1 MQPETLRSVPTRALV
16 LSLGSLAVPVAA
28 VMVFPEWTQHERGV
42 LIWLTSL
49 LPAFLLAYY
58 RGLRGVAL
66 AVAGAMAVLA
76 LTQAAVL
83 LLDKTAPNWHL
94 LLAVVAVYVGICI
107 ALAVFAEILHRDRRA
122 AEALALLDALTGL
135 ANRRYA
141 EVTLDSQFA
150 AAERGR
156 PLAVVMFDLD
166 HFKLV
171 NDRHGHE
178 AGDAALRSFADVL
191 RQNTRRM
198 DLSARF
204 GGEEFISILGG
215 SGIPPAV
222 ALANRV
228 RAGFESQSFP
238 WGRLTVSAGVA
249 VYEEGMGSYEVLVA
263 TADRALYAAKQA
275 GRNRVTVAEPVKALA
290 PPPPPA
296 ARPATL
302 KPLRGGGGEAVMVID
317 DDPGTLRS
325 VGRLL
330 ERAGYRVEETDDVDK
345 VIRRFSEAAP
355 PDLLVTDVMMPR
367 MNGLALADRIMLS
380 HPGLRVVYLSG
391 YLRKEVSWAG
401 LPGAVTGFVAKPV
414 APQDLL
420 AMTRDVLD
428 RPAVAAG
435 QE

>member
-1 MQPETLRSVPTRALV
+1 MAPHTLRPVPIRALV

-28 VMVFPEWTQHERGV
+28 VVVFPEWAQDEQGV

-49 LPAFLLAYY
+49 VPAFLFAYY

-66 AVAGAMAVLA
+66 AVAGGMAVLS
-76 LTQAAVL
+76 LTQVAVL
-83 LLDKTAPNWHL
+83 LLGKTAPNWYV
-94 LLAVVAVYVGICI
+94 LLAVIAVYVGICI
-107 ALAVFAEILHRDRRA
+107 ALAVFAEILHRERRT

-135 ANRRYA
+135 PNRRHA
-141 EVTLDSQFA
+141 EVTLDAQFA
-150 AAERGR
+150 AAGRGI
-156 PLAVVMFDLD
+156 PLTVVMFDLD
-166 HFKLV
+166 HFKHV

-178 AGDAALRSFADVL
+178 AGDAALRAFADVL
-191 RQNTRRM
+191 RQTTRRM

-228 RAGFESQSFP
+228 RVGIEAQVFP

-249 VYEEGMGSYEVLVA
+249 AYEAGMGSYEVLVA
-263 TADRALYAAKQA
+263 AADRALYAAKQA
-275 GRNRVTVAEPVKALA
+275 GRNRVTAAEPVKTVAPP

-296 ARPATL
+296 APLATRG
-302 KPLRGGGGEAVMVID
+302 PLAGGGGETVIVID
-317 DDPGTLRS
+317 DDPDTLRS

-330 ERAGYRVEETDDVDK
+330 GRAGYRVEETEDADT
-345 VIRRFSEAAP
+345 VIRRFGEAAP

-367 MNGLALADRIMLS
+367 MNGLALADRIMAS

-391 YLRKEVSWAG
+391 YLQQDVSWAG

-414 APQDLL
+414 VLQALL
-420 AMTRDVLD
+420 ATTRDVLD
-428 RPAVAAG
+428 RKVG
-435 QE
+435 

>member
-1 MQPETLRSVPTRALV
+1 MAPHTLRPVPIRALV

-28 VMVFPEWTQHERGV
+28 VVVFPEWAQDEQGV

-49 LPAFLLAYY
+49 VPAFLFAYY

-66 AVAGAMAVLA
+66 ALAGGMAVLS
-76 LTQAAVL
+76 LTQVAVL
-83 LLDKTAPNWHL
+83 LLGKTAPNWYV

-107 ALAVFAEILHRDRRA
+107 ALAVFAEVLHRERRS

-135 ANRRYA
+135 PNRRHA
-141 EVTLDSQFA
+141 EVTLDAQFA
-150 AAERGR
+150 AAGRGS
-156 PLAVVMFDLD
+156 PLTVVMFDLD
-166 HFKLV
+166 HFKNV

-178 AGDAALRSFADVL
+178 AGDAALRAFADVL

-215 SGIPPAV
+215 SGVPPAV

-228 RAGFESQSFP
+228 RAGIESHVFP

-249 VYEEGMGSYEVLVA
+249 AYEEGMGSYEVLVA
-263 TADRALYAAKQA
+263 AADRALYAAKQA
-275 GRNRVTVAEPVKALA
+275 GRNRVTAAEPVKTVAPP

-296 ARPATL
+296 APLATRS
-302 KPLRGGGGEAVMVID
+302 PLAGGGGETVIVID
-317 DDPGTLRS
+317 DDPDTLRS

-330 ERAGYRVEETDDVDK
+330 GRAGYRVEETEDADT
-345 VIRRFSEAAP
+345 VIRRFGEAAP

-367 MNGLALADRIMLS
+367 MNGLALADRIMAS

-391 YLRKEVSWAG
+391 YLQQDVSWAG

-414 APQDLL
+414 VLQALL
-420 AMTRDVLD
+420 ATTRDVLD
-428 RPAVAAG
+428 RAVG
-435 QE
+435 

>member
-1 MQPETLRSVPTRALV
+1 MTPDARRPVPIRALA
-16 LSLGSLAVPVAA
+16 LSLGALAVPVAA
-28 VMVFPEWTQHERGV
+28 VLVFPGWAQDEQGV

-49 LPAFLLAYY
+49 VPAFLLAYY

-66 AVAGAMAVLA
+66 AVAGGMAVLS
-76 LTQAAVL
+76 LTQVAVL
-83 LLDKTAPNWHL
+83 LLGKTAPNWYF

-107 ALAVFAEILHRDRRA
+107 ALAVFAEILHRERRA
-122 AEALALLDALTGL
+122 AEALALVDALTGL
-135 ANRRYA
+135 PNRRHA
-141 EVTLDSQFA
+141 EVTLDAQFA
-150 AAERGR
+150 AAERGI

-166 HFKLV
+166 HFKDV

-178 AGDAALRSFADVL
+178 AGDAALRAFADVL

-198 DLSARF
+198 DLAARF
-204 GGEEFISILGG
+204 GGEEFIAILGG
-215 SGIPPAV
+215 GGIPPAV

-228 RAGFESQSFP
+228 RAGFESRSFP

-249 VYEEGMGSYEVLVA
+249 AYEEGMGSYEVLVA

-275 GRNRVTVAEPVKALA
+275 GRNRVTAAEPVKTPA
-290 PPPPPA
+290 PAPPPA
-296 ARPATL
+296 ARPAT
-302 KPLRGGGGEAVMVID
+302 PIPPRGGGGETVMVID

-330 ERAGYRVEETDDVDK
+330 QREGYRVEETDDVDT
-345 VIRRFSEAAP
+345 VIRRFGEAAP

-367 MNGLALADRIMLS
+367 MNGLALADQIVTA

-391 YLRKEVSWAG
+391 YLRNDVSWAG

-414 APQDLL
+414 DPQNLL

-428 RPAVAAG
+428 RAVG
-435 QE
+435 